1 MKNKIGNG
9 IQQRKTANDK
19 IYTPKPVAL
28 KMIDMCDLKE
38 GDTVLDPS
46 YGGGVFYDNL
56 PEYVNKEW
64 CEIDKGKDFFEYNK
78 KVDCI
83 IGNPPYSLWNKWLDH
98 TMKLTD
104 KFCYIFGNLNFTPAR
119 IEKLFDNG
127 FVVTQF
133 CMCRVE
139 WWFSPCYMVVFEKN
153 KNSIITT
160 LPRVYCDICNIPSC
174 RRGKGGNDINECP
187 TLTPYR

>member
-1 MKNKIGNG
+1 MSKLIRDIKCRKN
-9 IQQRKTANDK
+9 AFDK

-64 CEIDKGKDFFEYNK
+64 CEIDKGKDFFEYDK

-83 IGNPPYSLWNKWLDH
+83 IGNPPYSIWSKWLEH
-98 TMKLTD
+98 TMKLTN
-104 KFCYIFGNLNFTPAR
+104 KFCYIFGNLNFTDKR
-119 IEKLFDNG
+119 VRDIIDNG
-127 FVVTQF
+127 YGITKFHLIKID
-133 CMCRVE
+133 
-139 WWFSPCYMVVFEKN
+139 WWFSPSYIVVFEKN
-153 KNSIITT
+153 KPSIISVESKVV
-160 LPRVYCDICNIPSC
+160 LCDICNGRC
-174 RRGKGGNDINECP
+174 KRGRNGNSHNDCTNHIN
-187 TLTPYR
+187 TV